1 MAGVRRRYKGR
12 KKKKKRERQKRTTI
26 DSEFLFVIV
35 SILFFFLVLYY
46 IYIYY
51 TRAYVHI
58 YVYTIYHGK
67 MHCEKKKIT
76 RLESRRQNIN
86 IDFFF
91 FFDLFLD
98 QCHLIRD
105 RYYRLRP
112 VFLELGNS
120 YVLFYI
126 YIYVSRYIEAIEQR
140 CTETFDEDRDTW
152 PSIEYIT
159 IYHAF
164 FTIHIYTHKHI
175 YYIYTYT
182 YMHTRGFSFYRERL
196 AFRLRRDKSPS
207 GEKKGLLY

>member
-1 MAGVRRRYKGR
+1 M
-12 KKKKKRERQKRTTI
+12 
-26 DSEFLFVIV
+26 SLF
-35 SILFFFLVLYY
+35 LFFFFFSFYI

-76 RLESRRQNIN
+76 RLESRRQDIN

-91 FFDLFLD
+91 FSISFSISVILSETDIID
-98 QCHLIRD
+98 WD
-105 RYYRLRP
+105 RFSWSLGTRTYY
-112 VFLELGNS
+112 FI
-120 YVLFYI
+120 YI

-196 AFRLRRDKSPS
+196 AFRLCRDKSPS